1 MLLWPDAQRKAQE
14 EIDRVVGS
22 DRLPDFSDREHL
34 PYTEALKEVMRLHT
48 AVPVGKHDLL
58 FYMYPDF

>member
-22 DRLPDFSDREHL
+22 DRLPDFNDREHL
-34 PYTEALKEVMRLHT
+34 PYTEALLKEVMRLHT
-48 AVPVGKHDLL
+48 AVPVSKHNL
-58 FYMYPDF
+58 FALR